1 MLSEKSLLM
10 KRGKGGGGGVGGPG
24 ISNIVCLSFI
34 VIKIMIKISSEQC

>member
-10 KRGKGGGGGVGGPG
+10 KRGKGGGGVGGPG
-24 ISNIVCLSFI
+24 ISNSVCLSFI